1 MTTFITTP
9 IFYASGDPHTGHAY
23 SGIIADICHRFRQLC
38 GEHNILITGTDEHG
52 QKIAATAQ
60 AYHVDVVAF
69 VDAKAAAFADLW
81 PRLGIQPDIII
92 RTTQAEHKADVSAVW
107 QQLVSKGDI
116 YPGTYSGEYC
126 VACEQYYPRRELE
139 GDCCPVHKKPVQTV
153 EEATYL
159 FRLETYR
166 QRLLEHYQQHPN
178 LITPSHFQD
187 AIIEQ
192 LKAESL
198 ESLSVS
204 RVNNTWGI
212 TVPND
217 SNHTIYVWIDALF
230 SYISAIQL
238 SGHNSEAIASAVHVL
253 GKDILKF
260 HALYWPAFLL
270 ALDLP
275 LLSKAE
281 YTLSNA
287 IM

>member
-1 MTTFITTP
+1 MILLV
-9 IFYASGDPHTGHAY
+9 
-23 SGIIADICHRFRQLC
+23 FRDC
-38 GEHNILITGTDEHG
+38 
-52 QKIAATAQ
+52 K
-60 AYHVDVVAF
+60 
-69 VDAKAAAFADLW
+69 W
-81 PRLGIQPDIII
+81 LG
-92 RTTQAEHKADVSAVW
+92 
-107 QQLVSKGDI
+107 
-116 YPGTYSGEYC
+116 
-126 VACEQYYPRRELE
+126 
-139 GDCCPVHKKPVQTV
+139 
-153 EEATYL
+153 
-159 FRLETYR
+159 
-166 QRLLEHYQQHPN
+166 PN

-260 HALYWPAFLL
+260 QACETPKTCKSRRSLQKTRRPGLEQTR
-270 ALDLP
+270 
-275 LLSKAE
+275 K
-281 YTLSNA
+281 
-287 IM
+287 